1 MKHRV
6 LLATALVACALQWPA
21 MAATVDGYTFEDQA
35 RVAEADLLLNGVG
48 FRGVRIFKAYS
59 ASLYLAHKS
68 EQPAQVLAMP
78 GPKRLR
84 IRMLWDV
91 PSAEFAKAFEVGVT
105 RNTAASEL
113 PALKERM
120 ATFDAMVRAIGKVRK
135 GDVVDLD
142 LLPSQG
148 LMFMLNGKP
157 RGEPI
162 AGADL
167 YAALLRIFIGELP
180 VDDRLKAGLL
190 GGTLK

>member
-1 MKHRV
+1 MNRRE
-6 LLATALVACALQWPA
+6 LLATALLAAALQGPA
-21 MAATVDGYTFEDQA
+21 LAATVDGYSFEDQA
-35 RVAEADLLLNGVG
+35 RVADADLLLNGVG

-59 ASLYLAHKS
+59 ASLYLTHKS

-91 PSAEFAKAFEVGVT
+91 PSVEFAKAFELGVT

-142 LLPSQG
+142 LVPGQG
-148 LMFMLNGKP
+148 LVFMLNGKP

-167 YAALLRIFIGELP
+167 YAALLRIFIGDLP